1 MKRKNIPIL
10 SSYLLITLLII
21 SCTPTRKLKYAQNK
35 GDEAFKSQFYNDR
48 SEKTIQ
54 PYDYLYIQIYS
65 LDEKTNA
72 IFNVQGGYTYDTE
85 LLSYTVDDKGNISV
99 PFVGSINVKDL
110 TINEAK
116 IKIEKSLSMYLR
128 DISVVVRY
136 VSNKITLLGEVNQPG
151 QYDFFDEKVTVFQ
164 ALGFANGIST
174 FGDKS
179 DVTLIR
185 ERDNNIKYYYLDL
198 TKKNIAESEYYYL
211 IPNDILIINP
221 VNAKYRELRDYSI
234 TLISSLLSTI
244 TTIITLYY
252 ILEGRP

>member
-1 MKRKNIPIL
+1 MKRKNITIL

-35 GDEAFKSQFYNDR
+35 GDEAHKNQFYNDR

-65 LDEKTNA
+65 LDEKTNS
-72 IFNVQGGYTYDTE
+72 IFNTQSSYTYDTE

-185 ERDNNIKYYYLDL
+185 ERDNNIKYFYLDL

>member
-1 MKRKNIPIL
+1 MKRKNITIL
-10 SSYLLITLLII
+10 SSFLVITLLII

-35 GDEAFKSQFYNDR
+35 GDEAHKNQFYNDR

-65 LDEKTNA
+65 LDEKTNS
-72 IFNVQGGYTYDTE
+72 IFNTQGNYTYDTE
-85 LLSYTVDDKGNISV
+85 LLSYTVDDIGNISV